1 MVPPGTAPQAEA
13 APAPRQPLASVP
25 MGSVTMLFESGGA
38 QGGLT
43 LRLTDADSGQ
53 VVREI
58 RLQSAASPAGA
69 SPHRPGQIVDLRA

>member
-1 MVPPGTAPQAEA
+1 MAPPGTAPQAEA

-43 LRLTDADSGQ
+43 LRLTDADSGK

-58 RLQSAASPAGA
+58 RLENTAAPESAKS
-69 SPHRPGQIVDLRA
+69 HRPGQIVDLRA